1 MRIILLDLNYTLVS
15 NSDQKINPFQ
25 NQIRKEEY
33 RKDLITAI
41 KDDLVILI
49 TARPDHYKNSTLQSI
64 KIKTGWQPANSYFNK
79 HALPPPQCKEKIL
92 LEQLV
97 NVYNIQMMLAIESNP
112 KTRAMYNRHNIKA
125 VTYQEFMEHLND

>member
-33 RKDLITAI
+33 RKDLISAI
-41 KDDLVILI
+41 KDDLVVLI

-64 KIKTGWQPANSYFNK
+64 KNKTGWNPASAYFNK
-79 HALPPPQCKEKIL
+79 HALPPPQCKERIL
-92 LEQLV
+92 LEHLI
-97 NVYNIQMMLAIESNP
+97 NIYNIEKMLAIESNP
-112 KTRAMYNRHNIKA
+112 KTRVMYKCHNIKA
-125 VTYQEFMEHLND
+125 VTYQEFMEL